1 MKASR
6 LSAIAAIVALPF
18 VTACGVASN
27 HGGQSMAQITATI
40 EKSGFTCEVKKRHP
54 GTMSQVGQCRSN
66 QDKYLLLI
74 VSQWHD
80 PKERDRMYEH
90 KLPGMCNKL
99 GLKSHVRWSTRGN
112 WVLVA
117 GGSREKDV
125 KALDEATSALGFEPH
140 AVDCQ

>member
-1 MKASR
+1 MKASC
-6 LSAIAAIVALPF
+6 LSAMTALMAFPLIA
-18 VTACGVASN
+18 ACGVAN
-27 HGGQSMAQITATI
+27 NPGGQSMARITATI

-54 GTMSQVGQCRSN
+54 RTMSQVGQCRSN
-66 QDKYLLLI
+66 QDKHLLLI

-90 KLPGMCNKL
+90 KLPGMCDKL
-99 GLKSHVRWSTRGN
+99 GLKSQVRWSSLGS

-125 KALDEATSALGFEPH
+125 KALDEATSALGFAPH